1 MPSDPLSLW
10 NGDEAKEGI
19 LRFVLATT
27 TEGGP
32 DYVAPVNRVAV
43 FDNDSTLGVSPA

>member
-10 NGDEAKEGI
+10 KDDEAKATI
-19 LRFVLATT
+19 LRFVVAT

-32 DYVAPVNRVAV
+32 DYVAPVDRFAV
-43 FDNDSTLGVSPA
+43 FENDGTLGVSTS